1 MKVEIDAAQE
11 LTVVRGRRRTDF
23 LCRQPTIDLTI
34 DARVEGDWD
43 VVVVR
48 GEVDL
53 YTSPTLRAAIER
65 SLDRGARRVLVDL
78 RDVGF
83 MDSSGLGVLVG
94 GLRRSRERGGELA
107 LVCGEGSVMRVL
119 SMTGLDRV
127 FPIHGSLGD
136 VLDD

>member
-1 MKVEIDAAQE
+1 M
-11 LTVVRGRRRTDF
+11 T
-23 LCRQPTIDLTI
+23 TIDLTI

-94 GLRRSRERGGELA
+94 GLKKVRAHQGSLS
-107 LVCGEGSVMRVL
+107 LVCTQDRL
-119 SMTGLDRV
+119 LKIFRITGLAKV
-127 FPIHGSLGD
+127 FVIHSSVDAALTSA
-136 VLDD
+136 

>member
-1 MKVEIDAAQE
+1 V
-11 LTVVRGRRRTDF
+11 T
-23 LCRQPTIDLTI
+23 TIDLTI